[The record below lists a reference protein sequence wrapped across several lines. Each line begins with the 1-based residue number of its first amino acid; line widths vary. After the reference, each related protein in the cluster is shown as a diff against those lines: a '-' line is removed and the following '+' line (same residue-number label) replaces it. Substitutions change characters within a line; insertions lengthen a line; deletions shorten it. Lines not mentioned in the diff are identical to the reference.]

1 MADIITIEAVTI
13 YILASCNKKTNLL
26 SFPKYFLVTWN
37 SMMDNE
43 KLAYRTI
50 PVCLVNGSWIDWLH
64 APQLSGLAMNNPCI
78 EW

>member
-50 PVCLVNGSWIDWLH
+50 PIWLMG
-64 APQLSGLAMNNPCI
+64 PELIGCMPLNYQV
-78 EW
+78 